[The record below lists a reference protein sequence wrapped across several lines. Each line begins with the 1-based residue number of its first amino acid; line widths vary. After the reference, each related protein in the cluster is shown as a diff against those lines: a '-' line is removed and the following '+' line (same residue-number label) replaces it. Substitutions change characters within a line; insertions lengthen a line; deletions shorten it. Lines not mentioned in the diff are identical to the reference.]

1 MGSPLSCFT
10 RQHHSA
16 SFVYAADSGEW
27 HEGPGVGLPNTMQ
40 DAQFILN
47 SELGALCFHLL
58 NLATLFRAG
67 LPPPIECKPR
77 AGGLVLICV

>member
-1 MGSPLSCFT
+1 M
-10 RQHHSA
+10 
-16 SFVYAADSGEW
+16 
-27 HEGPGVGLPNTMQ
+27 GLPNTMQ
-40 DAQFILN
+40 DAQLILN

-67 LPPPIECKPR
+67 LPPPVECKLR